1 MIKANET
8 SIEKKKYYNIPKIIM
23 ILIISWFAFA
33 FILLPTVSI
42 ITSSFFDDSGF
53 SLNAIRK
60 ILQSQR
66 AMSAIKNSL
75 LTGLVIMVTSTIVG
89 VTQVLIT
96 DYFDIKASRLLRI
109 AYMSP
114 LVFGGIILNNGY
126 LYVYGKT
133 GIVTQFLTNI
143 FPSLDPNWFRGA
155 FAVFFVMTFGC
166 THQYMIFFRN
176 AINSI
181 DNEIIDSAKNLGS
194 SQLEI
199 LFKVVLPIVK
209 PTLIT
214 LIIITFQTGLASFAA
229 PLMVGGKDFQ
239 TISPL
244 ILTFSQRPKSRDIAS
259 VLSLV
264 LASFQI
270 VLLAIMTWNES
281 KGNYMSVSNSK
292 KRLKKQEIQNPL
304 AKIILYII
312 AIILFFIQ
320 ATPSIMI
327 IISSFLDTHALSRN
341 IISLKH
347 LTLDNYRNVLTNSK
361 NLSPLLRSSIYSGLA
376 AIISVLFMLVLV
388 RLVMKEKN
396 KKPIKAL
403 EYIFYIPWLVPS
415 IMIALGY
422 MMIYDRPRP
431 LIFNQSVIGSQ
442 WILVVAYTVTVLPST
457 LRSLKSAYYNFNTS
471 LEEASQNLGAS
482 SLRTFFQVV
491 LPAVLPTALALCAL
505 NFNTNLSEYN
515 MSAFLYPPGS
525 ETIGIIIKQNSSAVA
540 TLDSKAVNMVY
551 SVILMLINSIVI
563 YFVYGR
569 GVKLSSKQSG
579 FKEI

>member
-1 MIKANET
+1 
-8 SIEKKKYYNIPKIIM
+8 
-23 ILIISWFAFA
+23 
-33 FILLPTVSI
+33 
-42 ITSSFFDDSGF
+42 
-53 SLNAIRK
+53 
-60 ILQSQR
+60 
-66 AMSAIKNSL
+66 
-75 LTGLVIMVTSTIVG
+75 
-89 VTQVLIT
+89 
-96 DYFDIKASRLLRI
+96 
-109 AYMSP
+109 
-114 LVFGGIILNNGY
+114 
-126 LYVYGKT
+126 
-133 GIVTQFLTNI
+133 
-143 FPSLDPNWFRGA
+143 
-155 FAVFFVMTFGC
+155 
-166 THQYMIFFRN
+166 
-176 AINSI
+176 
-181 DNEIIDSAKNLGS
+181 
-194 SQLEI
+194 
-199 LFKVVLPIVK
+199 
-209 PTLIT
+209 
-214 LIIITFQTGLASFAA
+214 
-229 PLMVGGKDFQ
+229 
-239 TISPL
+239 
-244 ILTFSQRPKSRDIAS
+244 
-259 VLSLV
+259 
-264 LASFQI
+264 
-270 VLLAIMTWNES
+270 
-281 KGNYMSVSNSK
+281 
-292 KRLKKQEIQNPL
+292 
-304 AKIILYII
+304 
-312 AIILFFIQ
+312 
-320 ATPSIMI
+320 MI

-361 NLSPLLRSSIYSGLA
+361 NLSPLLRSSLYSGLA

-396 KKPIKAL
+396 NKPIKAL

-422 MMIYDRPRP
+422 MMIYDRPRL

-442 WILVVAYTVTVLPST
+442 WILIVAYTVTVLPST
-457 LRSLKSAYYNFNTS
+457 LRYLKSAYYNFNTS